1 MNFSLTSLYK
11 WYRNAIRHPKY
22 RWWVIIGTIVYLIS
36 PLDIS
41 PDFLPIA
48 GQIDDFMLVSLLV
61 KELSEVI
68 LNRYKPQ
75 QDQNSSESATTAR
88 KTVDVEA
95 VETGTVSSN

>member
-11 WYRNAIRHPKY
+11 WYRNALRHPQY
-22 RWWVIIGTIVYLIS
+22 RWWVIIGTLVYLVS

-68 LNRYKPQ
+68 LDRYKSRQ
-75 QDQNSSESATTAR
+75 KQDFTDSTVSG

-95 VETGTVSSN
+95 VETETVSSS